1 MGFGIS
7 FLWIDLHL
15 PFFFFSVKPLSST
28 YTYLFRQKRGYAIK
42 SFMT

>member
-15 PFFFFSVKPLSST
+15 PFFFFSVN
-28 YTYLFRQKRGYAIK
+28 LFLQLILTCFDKKEA
-42 SFMT
+42 MP